1 MTIQLNST
9 PKNTFTRLKKGEAGR
24 MSRYSREER
33 SEVDN
38 LATALHTLDQAQTDD
53 GPGRGQTTNLQ

>member
-1 MTIQLNST
+1 MTLQLNST
-9 PKNTFTRLKKGEAGR
+9 PKKIKLKKGEAGR
-24 MSRYSREER
+24 KIKHSREER

-38 LATALHTLDQAQTDD
+38 LATALHTFDQAQTDD